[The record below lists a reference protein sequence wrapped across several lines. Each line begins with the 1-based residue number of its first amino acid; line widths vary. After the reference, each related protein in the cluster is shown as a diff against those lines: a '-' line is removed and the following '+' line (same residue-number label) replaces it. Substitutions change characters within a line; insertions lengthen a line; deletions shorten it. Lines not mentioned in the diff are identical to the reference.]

1 MMVLSISG
9 AFQVLSLTG
18 AHQSLTIAVHRST
31 CIPCTRRRFTKNKA
45 LVWIGCIC
53 HSSFYECGSRIPTG
67 ELKDAPKARMPLVA
81 DVMNLGCVRRW
92 DLNGMSPGAI
102 TLQKTSW
109 NATPASSSHHQ
120 DYILYCI
127 FCRGTPYRL
136 LTFTS
141 HCHWE
146 GAHPKTIES
155 LLCGTIWIRNLNL
168 TNNQRTS
175 YQHTHPQ

>member
-1 MMVLSISG
+1 MMVLSISA
-9 AFQVLSLTG
+9 AFPVLSLTG

-31 CIPCTRRRFTKNKA
+31 CIPCTRRRFTKNTA

-53 HSSFYECGSRIPTG
+53 HSSFYECGNPPVFGRIPTG

-81 DVMNLGCVRRW
+81 NVMNLGCVRRW

-120 DYILYCI
+120 DYCI
-127 FCRGTPYRL
+127 YYIASFAGEP
-136 LTFTS
+136 
-141 HCHWE
+141 
-146 GAHPKTIES
+146 
-155 LLCGTIWIRNLNL
+155 
-168 TNNQRTS
+168 
-175 YQHTHPQ
+175 HTDC